1 VPVHLFD
8 IAYGIPGLVV
18 LALLGLKMWA
28 LTDAILRPAEAYT
41 ATDKQTKTAWLWILG
56 LTLVTHLLYP
66 YPTATL
72 SLIGD
77 VAALVYIVD
86 VKPALAAVTR
96 RR

>member
-1 VPVHLFD
+1 VDLFD
-8 IAYGIPGLVV
+8 IAYGIRGLIV
-18 LALLGLKMWA
+18 LALLALKMWA
-28 LTDAILRPAEAYT
+28 LVDAIMRPAQAFL

-56 LTLVTHLLYP
+56 LTLATHLMFP

-77 VAALVYIVD
+77 IAAIVYIVD
-86 VKPALAAVTR
+86 VKPALATVTR